1 MKPSNQ
7 AKQPISDEFILQQ
20 LKKNMRIIKG
30 YGVKKIGLFGS
41 YIRNE
46 QTSES
51 DIDILVEFEK
61 GKKTF
66 DNYMNLKFFL
76 EELFR
81 ANVDLVIV
89 ESIKPDIKPYIMES
103 VKYA

>member
-1 MKPSNQ
+1 MLTSEAIIEKIEENG
-7 AKQPISDEFILQQ
+7 
-20 LKKNMRIIKG
+20 KKIRG
-30 YGVKKIGLFGS
+30 YGVKRIGLFGS

-46 QTSES
+46 QKVGS

-76 EELFR
+76 EELFSCKI
-81 ANVDLVIV
+81 DLVVI
-89 ESIKPDIKPYIMES
+89 EAIKLDLRPYILGS
-103 VKYA
+103 AKYATGV